1 MNQFKLWKNK
11 IFRCY
16 VRFITSLKDN
26 RFLSIGFY
34 GMLAMILIAI
44 LTPWLASNREAIY
57 PDLALLIPAWDERGD
72 INHILGIDQNGRD
85 IFTNLLWSFQTSLV
99 ITFII
104 SFYIIIIGSFIS
116 LVATFVKSVR
126 NNIIVSFRMITTI
139 PPLLMIIIIAIFS
152 GNTLINLMIAIAI
165 SMLPQFIYNLDNMVT
180 NELNKAY
187 ITALR
192 LDGLCSFRIMWHCVV
207 PNIWLNYIKEC
218 INVYIISLSSLTTLT
233 FLNFGIESG
242 KHELGIMMRDMIEI
256 MPFNQWGFLAPG
268 LIIMTI
274 IILLNFLN
282 FGLQQ
287 LFSRRD

>member
-11 IFRCY
+11 IFRY
-16 VRFITSLKDN
+16 YIRFISSLKDN

-34 GMLAMILIAI
+34 GILAVILIAI
-44 LTPWLASNREAIY
+44 LMPWLAYDRSTIY
-57 PDLALLIPAWDERGD
+57 PDLALLIPAWHEKGD

-85 IFTNLLWSFQTSLV
+85 IFANLLWSFQTSLV
-99 ITFII
+99 ITFTI
-104 SFYIIIIGSFIS
+104 SFYIIVIGSFIS
-116 LVATFVKSVR
+116 LIATFVKSFR
-126 NNIIVSFRMITTI
+126 NNIILFFRMITTI
-139 PPLLMIIIIAIFS
+139 PPLLMIIIIAIFT
-152 GNTLINLMIAIAI
+152 GNTLVNLMIAITI
-165 SMLPQFIYNLDNMVT
+165 SMLPQFIYNLHNMVK

-192 LDGLCSFRIMWHCVV
+192 LDGLCLLRIMWHCVI

-233 FLNFGIESG
+233 FLNFGIDSG

-268 LIIMTI
+268 LIIMAI

-287 LFSRRD
+287 FFSRRD